1 MAKLFGF
8 TIGRDSNQNVSG
20 VDAQPSIVDRASSD
34 GAIEVAEGGVYGTFL
49 DLEGKA
55 KNETDLINKYREMA
69 LQPECDAAVQ
79 DIINEAIV
87 TDSDEEIVK
96 IQLDKTGLSSSLK
109 ASIRKEFEVILERLN
124 FNNDAYEH
132 FRRWY
137 VDGRINFHVII
148 DKTNPRKGITALRY
162 IDPRKIR
169 KIREPIKKKDPDTG
183 VTLHYGAKEYF
194 IYNEKGLN
202 AQTNTGTKVA
212 VDSILFGHSGLMDS
226 MNNIVYSH
234 LHKAIKPMNQLR
246 MLEDAVV
253 IYRISRAP
261 ERRIFY
267 IDVGNLPK
275 AKAEQHLNE
284 MMIKHKNKLVYNAS
298 TGEVSD
304 DRKVM
309 TMLEDFWIPRRE
321 GGRGTEISTLPGGQN
336 LGEMDDVEYFKKKL
350 YKALNVPVSRLEA
363 ENSFNIG
370 RTTEISRDEIKFA
383 KYIHRL
389 RMRFT
394 SIFDDALELQLSL
407 KVIMSRAEW
416 QKHKEKIFF
425 DWTKDNY
432 FTELKETEMLS
443 NRMDMLGT
451 VDQYIGNFFSK
462 AWVQKEI
469 LRMSEQN
476 IIDMQ
481 KEIDAEG
488 GDSLG
493 FGPNDPNGAAF
504 ADSYEP
510 DKVNTNSNTA
520 PEKISEKP
528 LNPEEKK
535 LVESMTKFMD
545 TMASTE
551 K

>member
-20 VDAQPSIVDRASSD
+20 VDAQPSIVDRATSD

-148 DKTNPRKGITALRY
+148 DKTNPRKGITSLRY

-234 LHKAIKPMNQLR
+234 LHKAIKPMNQLT
-246 MLEDAVV
+246 
-253 IYRISRAP
+253 RAP

-407 KVIMSRAEW
+407 KGIMSRAEW

-443 NRMDMLGT
+443 NRMDMLST

-462 AWVQKEI
+462 SWVQKEI

-504 ADSYEP
+504 ASSYEP

-551 K
+551 KWII

>member
-20 VDAQPSIVDRASSD
+20 VDAQPSIVDRATSD

-148 DKTNPRKGITALRY
+148 DKTNPRKGITSLRY

-407 KVIMSRAEW
+407 KGIMSRAEW

-443 NRMDMLGT
+443 NRMDMLST

-462 AWVQKEI
+462 SWVQKEI

-504 ADSYEP
+504 ASSYEP

>member
-20 VDAQPSIVDRASSD
+20 VDAQQSIVDRASSD

-69 LQPECDAAVQ
+69 LQPECDAAVK

-407 KVIMSRAEW
+407 KGIMSRAEW

-432 FTELKETEMLS
+432 FT
-443 NRMDMLGT
+443 
-451 VDQYIGNFFSK
+451 
-462 AWVQKEI
+462 
-469 LRMSEQN
+469 
-476 IIDMQ
+476 
-481 KEIDAEG
+481 
-488 GDSLG
+488 
-493 FGPNDPNGAAF
+493 
-504 ADSYEP
+504 
-510 DKVNTNSNTA
+510 
-520 PEKISEKP
+520 
-528 LNPEEKK
+528 
-535 LVESMTKFMD
+535 
-545 TMASTE
+545 
-551 K
+551 

>member
-8 TIGRDSNQNVSG
+8 TIGRDANQNVKGIDS
-20 VDAQPSIVDRASSD
+20 QPSIVDRAISD
-34 GAIEVAEGGVYGTFL
+34 GAIEVAEGGVYGTFI

-96 IQLDKTGLSSSLK
+96 IQLDKTGLSSALK
-109 ASIRKEFEVILERLN
+109 ASIRKEFDTLLERLN

-137 VDGRINFHVII
+137 VDGRINFHIVI
-148 DKTNPRKGITALRY
+148 DKNNPRKGITALRY

-169 KIREPIKKKDPDTG
+169 KIREPIRKKDPETG

-226 MNNIVYSH
+226 LNNLIYSH

-336 LGEMDDVEYFKKKL
+336 LGEMDDVEYFRKKL

-389 RMRFT
+389 RSRFT
-394 SIFDDALELQLSL
+394 SIFDDALEIQLSL
-407 KVIMSRAEW
+407 KGIMSRAEW
-416 QKHKEKIFF
+416 QKYKEKVFY

-432 FTELKETEMLS
+432 FTELKETEMLA
-443 NRMDMLGT
+443 NRLEMLERT
-451 VDQYIGNFFSK
+451 DQYISKFFSK
-462 AWVQKEI
+462 KWVQKEV
-469 LRMSEQN
+469 LRMSEKQ
-476 IIDMQ
+476 IIDME
-481 KEIDAEG
+481 KEIDQEG
-488 GDSLG
+488 GDDLG
-493 FGPNDPNGAAF
+493 YGPDSPNAAAF
-504 ADSYEP
+504 AASVDPVANSEP
-510 DKVNTNSNTA
+510 QAVEIDET
-520 PEKISEKP
+520 KP
-528 LNPEEKK
+528 LSTEEKE
-535 LVESMTKFMD
+535 LVKSMSKFMD
-545 TMASTE
+545 SLSE
-551 K
+551 SK

>member
-1 MAKLFGF
+1 L
-8 TIGRDSNQNVSG
+8 
-20 VDAQPSIVDRASSD
+20 
-34 GAIEVAEGGVYGTFL
+34 
-49 DLEGKA
+49 
-55 KNETDLINKYREMA
+55 
-69 LQPECDAAVQ
+69 C
-79 DIINEAIV
+79 
-87 TDSDEEIVK
+87 
-96 IQLDKTGLSSSLK
+96 
-109 ASIRKEFEVILERLN
+109 IL
-124 FNNDAYEH
+124 
-132 FRRWY
+132 
-137 VDGRINFHVII
+137 
-148 DKTNPRKGITALRY
+148 
-162 IDPRKIR
+162 
-169 KIREPIKKKDPDTG
+169 
-183 VTLHYGAKEYF
+183 
-194 IYNEKGLN
+194 
-202 AQTNTGTKVA
+202 
-212 VDSILFGHSGLMDS
+212 
-226 MNNIVYSH
+226 
-234 LHKAIKPMNQLR
+234 
-246 MLEDAVV
+246 
-253 IYRISRAP
+253 ISRAP

-407 KVIMSRAEW
+407 KGIMSRAEW

-443 NRMDMLGT
+443 NRMDMLST

-462 AWVQKEI
+462 SWVQKEI

-504 ADSYEP
+504 ASSYEP

>member
-321 GGRGTEISTLPGGQN
+321 GGRGTEIATLPGGQN

-407 KVIMSRAEW
+407 KGIMSRAEW

>member
-407 KVIMSRAEW
+407 KGIMSRAEW

>member
-20 VDAQPSIVDRASSD
+20 VDAKPSIVDRASSD

-407 KVIMSRAEW
+407 KGIMSRAEW